1 MTHDLIPGSFRRRV
15 RIGARNGGV
24 ALPPSADAAFPLVIR
39 PAPLHLV
46 DVERRIRQD
55 ESFARL
61 LREQPE
67 FRSTIARAVHAR
79 DAAAKHRF
87 ESPTALADHLKALR
101 AE

>member
-1 MTHDLIPGSFRRRV
+1 MTQDMIPGSFRRRV
-15 RIGARNGGV
+15 RIGARSGET
-24 ALPPSADAAFPLVIR
+24 ALLPSAHAAFPLVIR

-46 DVERRIRQD
+46 DVERRIEQD

-79 DAAAKHRF
+79 DAAAKQRF
-87 ESPTALADHLKALR
+87 ESAAALADHLKALR